1 MKLRVAVIGGGA
13 AGFFAA
19 ISCKQHHPEA
29 EVILFEKTNKLLA
42 KVKISGGG
50 RCNVTNGYEGVSGFA
65 KHYPRGEK
73 QLKKAFGQFHSKD
86 TVEWFETRGVQL
98 KVEPDGRMFPVTD
111 DSQTIIDCLTREVR
125 RLGVIIKTAEPV
137 REIILEGD
145 SIGLEL
151 NSGLEKFSKVI
162 VTTGGQPK
170 LDGFKW
176 LSDLGHNIVEPVPS
190 LFTFNMPKNPITKLM
205 GLSVPNATVRVQG
218 SKLMQRGPL
227 LITHWGMSGPAV
239 LKTSAWGARVLHELN
254 YQFVVHINWLGEMK
268 EQEARELIHEVQSA
282 SPKKQIKNLC
292 PFELPQRLW
301 DFHLEQCEIISD
313 KPWAELSKKHI
324 NKLIEVL
331 TNDQYPVSSKTT
343 FKEEFVTAGGIDL
356 ADVDFNTM
364 ESRKVSGLFFAGEV
378 LNIDG
383 VTGGFNFQAAWT
395 TGFIAG
401 KHCLI

>member
-1 MKLRVAVIGGGA
+1 
-13 AGFFAA
+13 
-19 ISCKQHHPEA
+19 
-29 EVILFEKTNKLLA
+29 
-42 KVKISGGG
+42 
-50 RCNVTNGYEGVSGFA
+50 
-65 KHYPRGEK
+65 
-73 QLKKAFGQFHSKD
+73 
-86 TVEWFETRGVQL
+86 
-98 KVEPDGRMFPVTD
+98 
-111 DSQTIIDCLTREVR
+111 
-125 RLGVIIKTAEPV
+125 EPV
-137 REIILEGD
+137 REIIPVGNV
-145 SIGLEL
+145 IGLHL
-151 NSGLEKFSKVI
+151 KSGLEKFSKVI

-218 SKLMQRGPL
+218 SKLMQSEPL

-254 YQFVVHINWLGEMK
+254 YQFVAHINWLGDVKDHEV
-268 EQEARELIHEVQSA
+268 RELIQEVQSA

-331 TNDQYPVSSKTT
+331 TNDQYSVSGKTT

-364 ESRKVSGLFFAGEV
+364 ESRKVPGLFFAGEV